1 MSPALLGVVL
11 GAVGG
16 IGLVMV
22 LFGVPVLSRRRSLGD
37 RIAPYVVDVVSRSDL
52 LTAPPTVRGS
62 VGQLLAPVRGDLAR
76 RLDALVGGSQSVR
89 RRLGAVGV
97 ERTVEEF
104 RMEQVLW
111 GAVGAGLGLAVGG
124 LGAVVGQAT
133 VWGILFLVPAFAVTG
148 VLARDYVLSRE
159 ANRADAQILAEF
171 PVIADMLALAVTAG
185 EGPLGAIDR
194 ITRLARGHLVDQLG
208 ALLAETRS
216 GTPLLLALN
225 GLRDRT
231 RLVPFARFLDGMA
244 VAVER
249 GTPLAEVL
257 RAQAADVRELGKRQL
272 MEAGGRKEI
281 AMMVPVVFLILPI
294 TVVFAVFPGL
304 ITFTTIAR

>member
-1 MSPALLGVVL
+1 MSPTWWGIVL

-22 LFGVPVLSRRRSLGD
+22 LFGVPVLRRRRSLAD
-37 RIAPYVVDVVSRSDL
+37 RIAPYVVDIVSESDL
-52 LTAPPTVRGS
+52 LALPRGTGS
-62 VGQLLAPVRGDLAR
+62 GIGKVLGPLRDDLAR

-89 RRLGAVGV
+89 RRLGAVGDG
-97 ERTVEEF
+97 RTVESF

-111 GAVGAGLGLAVGG
+111 GAVGGGAGLAVGG
-124 LGAVVGQAT
+124 LGAAVGQSS
-133 VWGILFLVPAFAVTG
+133 VWGILFLVPAFAITG
-148 VLARDYVLSRE
+148 VLARDYALT
-159 ANRADAQILAEF
+159 RAADRSDAQVLAEF

-185 EGPLGAIDR
+185 EGPIGAIDR

-216 GTPLLLALN
+216 GTPLLTALSD
-225 GLRDRT
+225 LRDRT

-257 RAQAADVRELGKRQL
+257 RAQAADVRELGKREL

-304 ITFTTIAR
+304 VTFTTMAR